1 MGTAATDLEA
11 EKALVERAKTDAEAF
26 GELYDQYYDK
36 IFGYIVHRMGN
47 VEVAQDVTSE
57 TFFKALKS
65 LHSFEWRSISFSSW
79 LFRIATNEMTNHY
92 RKNKHYT
99 SADIDDLA
107 EHPSNQEDVR
117 EEIMQ
122 AEDELQRNQDYVL
135 MRAAVEKLPD
145 KYQEVITLRFFEEKQ
160 ILEIAEIVG
169 KKEGTVKSLLSRG
182 VEKLRVCMENMDT
195 MQPSGNNS
203 VI

>member
-11 EKALVERAKTDAEAF
+11 EKALVERAKTDANAF

-36 IFGYIVHRMGN
+36 IFGYILHRVGN

-79 LFRIATNEMTNHY
+79 IFRIATNEMTNYY
-92 RKNKHYT
+92 RKNKHYN
-99 SADIDDLA
+99 SVDIDDLA
-107 EHPSNQEDVR
+107 EHPSNEEDVR
-117 EEIMQ
+117 EEIMR
-122 AEDELQRNQDYVL
+122 AEDELQRNVDYGHVQ
-135 MRAAVEKLPD
+135 AGIEALPV
-145 KYQEVITLRFFEEKQ
+145 KYQEVLTLRYFEEKQ
-160 ILEIAEIVG
+160 ITEIAEILG

-182 VEKLRVCMENMDT
+182 VEKLRVHMDT
-195 MQPSGNNS
+195 MQPTGNNS